1 MGSNPASPTHECAA
15 RLDVPGA
22 KLDLKKDLD
31 AYQAKRDQFR
41 VVSVP
46 DLQYLMIDGHGDPNT
61 APAYAGAV
69 KALYPV
75 AYKLKFA
82 SKRNLGR
89 DCRLV
94 RRRG

>member
-1 MGSNPASPTHECAA
+1 M
-15 RLDVPGA
+15 
-22 KLDLKKDLD
+22 
-31 AYQAKRDQFR
+31 
-41 VVSVP
+41 SVP